1 MTVAS
6 RKWEYY
12 DLAKQ
17 EVFSGWEGSVTSVEI
32 LAQPEGEA

>member
-17 EVFSGWEGSVTSVEI
+17 EVFSGWEGSVTSVEFWPSRRVK
-32 LAQPEGEA
+32 L